1 MQDPRF
7 TTNLDGDPFAGDPL
21 PQGAIAEVTTPE
33 SRKADAARATLYDA
47 LTVLVV
53 VGTLITLAVAVPVI
67 VAAYRWAF

>member
-7 TTNLDGDPFAGDPL
+7 TNLDDDPFSGDPL
-21 PQGAIAEVTTPE
+21 PQAVISETSTAE

-47 LTVLVV
+47 LTVLVTVTAIIAV
-53 VGTLITLAVAVPVI
+53 VVAVSVI